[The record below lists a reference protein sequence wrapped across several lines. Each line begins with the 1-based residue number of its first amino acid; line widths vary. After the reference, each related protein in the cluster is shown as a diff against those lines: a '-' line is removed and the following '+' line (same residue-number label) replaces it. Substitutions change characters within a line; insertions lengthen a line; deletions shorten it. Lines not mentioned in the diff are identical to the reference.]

1 MADNLGDHP
10 LKLSFWRFLKSTPC
24 WVALQSFHG
33 RRGRAVSFPTWA
45 MYLWLR
51 KSTAGS
57 PNVSA
62 EGHQHLED
70 PQHCHFRSR
79 LMPQKRIF
87 REVNIRSC
95 RTSYIT
101 YYKHYIS
108 VCKNIDTNL
117 TIWQLKHQIMDTRKW
132 GHQQA
137 MWLAVVPHRS
147 WNYSQIIASQWPYE
161 YGRYELRS
169 NRTYICMMIQWWY
182 TICLLFVYVY
192 VHTYMHACIHACMHA
207 CIHAY
212 IHASMHP
219 CIHASIHP
227 YIHTSIHP
235 YIHTSI
241 IHTYIHI
248 YIHTYITLHY
258 ITYIHTYIHY
268 IHTYIHTIKT
278 N

>member
-45 MYLWLR
+45 MYLWSR

-101 YYKHYIS
+101 YYLRAAAPAADPWRIGNYVRQS
-108 VCKNIDTNL
+108 NAT
-117 TIWQLKHQIMDTRKW
+117 QSSYPSLKPFVPGSSTKQPRGKIAAGQPKRTRRLFA
-132 GHQQA
+132 GHCTA
-137 MWLAVVPHRS
+137 
-147 WNYSQIIASQWPYE
+147 
-161 YGRYELRS
+161 GRARA
-169 NRTYICMMIQWWY
+169 NRTCWTYCGGTCSKNVWAGRQAKNFK
-182 TICLLFVYVY
+182 LL
-192 VHTYMHACIHACMHA
+192 H
-207 CIHAY
+207 
-212 IHASMHP
+212 SK
-219 CIHASIHP
+219 
-227 YIHTSIHP
+227 
-235 YIHTSI
+235 
-241 IHTYIHI
+241 
-248 YIHTYITLHY
+248 L
-258 ITYIHTYIHY
+258 
-268 IHTYIHTIKT
+268 
-278 N
+278 